1 MMREHKAFTLIELLV
16 VIAIIGILA
25 AMVFP
30 VFARARESA
39 RKAVCLSN
47 VKNIALA
54 IQMYL
59 ADNNDTLPP
68 EEHREEVFEFFH
80 AAPGGGDACLLPNER
95 IGWIAN
101 NANPYLR
108 WPVVLDEYIRN
119 REVWNCPSAKVVG
132 GATFILRGP
141 DWLGYLRATQGQWGT
156 AAPQDEWG
164 GDMFWAL
171 PGPCHCS
178 WPPGWGG
185 QITDSI
191 VQQQLAT
198 PWTALSG
205 STLHEA
211 HKAFVQGIACEE
223 GHKGLKMVG
232 VQNAAHFPIVADA
245 GTNVVNI
252 STRHDGI
259 CSPAVL
265 AYPDMC
271 CVECSGFALWI
282 PTEDCGILDGPCAEC
297 KLLHAGPEWAHDPE
311 RRRASTRHL
320 GGSNIGF
327 LDGHAA
333 WFLAERI
340 LAMHREGELEGTEW
354 WCFTSVQDWTEYC
367 GEPTPHQVF
376 LY

>member
-1 MMREHKAFTLIELLV
+1 
-16 VIAIIGILA
+16 
-25 AMVFP
+25 
-30 VFARARESA
+30 
-39 RKAVCLSN
+39 
-47 VKNIALA
+47 
-54 IQMYL
+54 MYL

-68 EEHREEVFEFFH
+68 EEHREEVFEFFR
-80 AAPGGGDACLLPNER
+80 AAPGGDDLCRPGEPNER

-108 WPVVLDEYIRN
+108 WPVVLDEYIKN
-119 REVWNCPSAKVVG
+119 RDVWNCPSAKVSG

-141 DWLGYLRATQGQWGT
+141 DWLGYLRATQGQWG
-156 AAPQDEWG
+156 G
-164 GDMFWAL
+164 GYQGGG
-171 PGPCHCS
+171 GPCHRS

-198 PWTALSG
+198 PWVALTASSLD
-205 STLHEA
+205 EA
-211 HKAFVQGIACEE
+211 HKSFVQGIGYEE
-223 GHKGLKMVG
+223 GHRGLKMVQ
-232 VQNAAHFPIVADA
+232 VQDPAHFPVVADA
-245 GTNVVNI
+245 GTIVDSI
-252 STRHDGI
+252 S
-259 CSPAVL
+259 SPGVL
-265 AYPDMC
+265 AYPDIC
-271 CVECSGFALWI
+271 CAECSGFAEWI
-282 PTEDCGILDGPCAEC
+282 PHEDCGILDGPCAEC

-311 RRRASTRHL
+311 RRRAATRHL

-354 WCFTSVQDWTEYC
+354 WCFTSVEDWTEYC
-367 GEPTPHQVF
+367 GEPDPSMVF